1 MPPQGLAKF
10 SRAKRRVLPL
20 LVLLD
25 ASGSMNEVIDEEGMQ
40 RTGQIVIE
48 DGQQWEVVTGG
59 TTKLQLTNIAMKSMI
74 ASFAAVERAEV
85 QVSVITFGGASDAKI
100 HVPMKAASEVIWDD
114 YTADGETPMGSA
126 FKIAK
131 QIVEARDAIPSGAY
145 RPTIVLVSDGL
156 PTDNGWEERLDE
168 LVSEGRSRKA
178 ARMAL
183 GIGEADRKMLTRF
196 LGDEHSEFLFKAD
209 QATEIVR
216 FFNFLTMSVAK
227 RSNSLDPNEVI
238 KPKLVPSDIDEF

>member
-1 MPPQGLAKF
+1 
-10 SRAKRRVLPL
+10 
-20 LVLLD
+20 
-25 ASGSMNEVIDEEGMQ
+25 
-40 RTGQIVIE
+40 
-48 DGQQWEVVTGG
+48 
-59 TTKLQLTNIAMKSMI
+59 
-74 ASFAAVERAEV
+74 
-85 QVSVITFGGASDAKI
+85 
-100 HVPMKAASEVIWDD
+100 VIWDD
-114 YTADGETPMGSA
+114 YAADGETPMGSA

>member
-85 QVSVITFGGASDAKI
+85 QVSVITFGGAYDAKI
-100 HVPMKAASEVIWDD
+100 HVPMKAASEVVWDD
-114 YTADGETPMGSA
+114 YAADGETPMGSA

-131 QIVEARDAIPSGAY
+131 QIVEARDAIPSDAY

-168 LVSEGRSRKA
+168 LVSDGRSRKA

-227 RSNSLDPNEVI
+227 RSNSIDPNEVI